1 MRGLVDCRRVAPVE
15 EKIPEVASGK
25 KKRERKTDDNN
36 YQRHSTNTN
45 NVGIIHYIIEAEKNF
60 LRCSLVVR
68 SPPQHYVQFIN
79 FTIIAA
85 MFLKARPSYAQ
96 LLWQLIDFSTG
107 QGGEG

>member
-1 MRGLVDCRRVAPVE
+1 M
-15 EKIPEVASGK
+15 I
-25 KKRERKTDDNN
+25 
-36 YQRHSTNTN
+36 
-45 NVGIIHYIIEAEKNF
+45 GIIHYIIEAEKNF

>member
-1 MRGLVDCRRVAPVE
+1 M
-15 EKIPEVASGK
+15 K